1 MLTVEADA
9 DRVEERLRSGGL
21 FCPFCAA
28 VLTGWGFARPRRLR
42 GVDGSVLLR
51 PRRAVC
57 TGCERTQVL
66 LPVIGLSRRA
76 DVVEVIGAAL
86 VAKAAGWGHRLI
98 AVLVG
103 RPASTVRGWLRR
115 FAGRAGSVR
124 AAFTALVVDV
134 DPGTAP
140 PLASGTGFG
149 DAVAAVLAATVAVLS
164 RWPGLR
170 LTVSPWLLASAVSR
184 GGLLA
189 PARAVELIN
198 TSRLWAGLW

>member
-21 FCPFCAA
+21 FCPFCSG
-28 VLTGWGFARPRRLR
+28 VLAGWGFARPRRLR
-42 GVDGSVLLR
+42 GVDGLVLLR

-57 TGCERTQVL
+57 TGCGRTQVL

-76 DVVEVIGAAL
+76 DVVEVIGASL
-86 VAKAAGWGHRLI
+86 VAKAAGWGHRQI
-98 AVLVG
+98 AVLLG
-103 RPASTVRGWLRR
+103 RPAATVRGWLRR

-124 AAFTALVVDV
+124 AAFTALAVDV
-134 DPGTAP
+134 DAGTAL
-140 PLASGTGFG
+140 PLASGTGFA
-149 DAVAAVLAATVAVLS
+149 DAVAAVLAATVAVLR

-170 LTVSPWLLASAVSR
+170 LTVSPWLLASAVSQ

-189 PARAVELIN
+189 PVPGVELIN
-198 TSRLWAGLW
+198 TNRLWAGLW

>member
-42 GVDGSVLLR
+42 GVDGPVLLR

-115 FAGRAGSVR
+115 FAGRGESVR
-124 AAFTALVVDV
+124 AAFTALAVDV
-134 DPGTAP
+134 DAGTAP
-140 PLASGTGFG
+140 PVAAQSVFG
-149 DAVAAVLAATVAVLS
+149 DAVAAVLAATAAVLS

-170 LTVSPWLLASAVSR
+170 FTVSPWLLAAAVSH

-189 PARAVELIN
+189 PAGGVELIN
-198 TSRLWAGLW
+198 TNRLWAGLW

>member
-21 FCPFCAA
+21 FCPFCAG
-28 VLTGWGFARPRRLR
+28 VLTGWGFARPRWLR
-42 GVDGSVLLR
+42 GVEGPVRVR
-51 PRRAVC
+51 PRRAIC
-57 TGCERTQVL
+57 AGCGRTQVL
-66 LPVIGLSRRA
+66 LAVIGLSRRA
-76 DVVEVIGAAL
+76 DVVEVIGASL

-115 FAGRAGSVR
+115 FAERAESVR
-124 AAFTALVVDV
+124 AAFTALAVDV

-140 PLASGTGFG
+140 PLAAGTGFA
-149 DAVAAVLAATVAVLS
+149 DAVAAVLAATVAVLA

-170 LTVSPWLLASAVSR
+170 LTVSPWLLASAVSH

-189 PARAVELIN
+189 PARTVELIN

>member
-9 DRVEERLRSGGL
+9 ARVEERLRSGGL
-21 FCPFCAA
+21 LCPFCAG
-28 VLTGWGFARPRRLR
+28 VLTGWGFARPRWLR
-42 GVDGSVLLR
+42 GVDGPVRVR

-57 TGCERTQVL
+57 AGCERTQVL

-76 DVVEVIGAAL
+76 DVVEVIGASL
-86 VAKAAGWGHRLI
+86 VAKAAGWGHRQI

-103 RPASTVRGWLRR
+103 RPAATVRGWLRR
-115 FAGRAGSVR
+115 FAQRAESLRAG
-124 AAFTALVVDV
+124 FTALAVDV
-134 DPGTAP
+134 DSGTAP
-140 PLASGTGFG
+140 PLAAGTVFA
-149 DAVAAVLAATVAVLS
+149 DAVAAVLAATVAVLG

-170 LTVSPWLLASAVSR
+170 LTVSPWLLASAVSH

-189 PARAVELIN
+189 PVHTVELIN

>member
-21 FCPFCAA
+21 FCPFCAG
-28 VLTGWGFARPRRLR
+28 VLAGWGFARPRWLR
-42 GVDGSVLLR
+42 GVDGPVWMR

-57 TGCERTQVL
+57 AGCGRTQVL
-66 LPVIGLSRRA
+66 LSVIGLSRRA
-76 DVVEVIGAAL
+76 DVVEVIGASL
-86 VAKAAGWGHRLI
+86 VAKAAGWGHRQI

-115 FAGRAGSVR
+115 FAGRAESVR
-124 AAFTALVVDV
+124 AAFTALAVDV

-140 PLASGTGFG
+140 PLAAGTGFA
-149 DAVAAVLAATVAVLS
+149 DAVAAVLAATVAVLR

-170 LTVSPWLLASAVSR
+170 LTVSPWQLAAAVSH

-189 PARAVELIN
+189 LVPAVELIN
-198 TSRLWAGLW
+198 TSCLWAGLW

>member
-9 DRVEERLRSGGL
+9 GRVEERLRSGGL

-42 GVDGSVLLR
+42 GVDGLVLLR

-98 AVLVG
+98 AQLVG

-124 AAFTALVVDV
+124 AAFTALAVDV

-140 PLASGTGFG
+140 PLAAGTGFG

-170 LTVSPWLLASAVSR
+170 LTVSPWLLAAAVSR

-189 PARAVELIN
+189 PARTVELIN

>member
-9 DRVEERLRSGGL
+9 ARVEERVRSGGL
-21 FCPFCAA
+21 FCPFCAG
-28 VLTGWGFARPRRLR
+28 VLTGWGFARPRWLR
-42 GVDGSVLLR
+42 GVDVPVWVR

-57 TGCERTQVL
+57 TGCGRTQVL
-66 LPVIGLSRRA
+66 LSVIGLSRRA
-76 DVVEVIGAAL
+76 DVVEVIGASL
-86 VAKAAGWGHRLI
+86 VAKAAGWGHRQI

-124 AAFTALVVDV
+124 AGFTALAVDV

-140 PLASGTGFG
+140 PLATQSGFA
-149 DAVAAVLAATVAVLS
+149 DAVAAVLAATVAVCR

-170 LTVSPWLLASAVSR
+170 LTVSPWLLASAVSQ

-189 PARAVELIN
+189 PVPAVELIN
-198 TSRLWAGLW
+198 TNRLWAGLW

>member
-9 DRVEERLRSGGL
+9 ARVEERLRSGGL
-21 FCPFCAA
+21 FCPFCAD
-28 VLTGWGFARPRRLR
+28 VLTGWGFARPRWLR
-42 GVDGSVLLR
+42 DVEGRVWVR

-57 TGCERTQVL
+57 AGCGRTQVL

-86 VAKAAGWGHRLI
+86 VAKAAGWGHRQI

-115 FAGRAGSVR
+115 FAQRAESVR
-124 AAFTALVVDV
+124 AGFTALAVDV
-134 DPGTAP
+134 DPGTAA
-140 PLASGTGFG
+140 PLAAPTGFA
-149 DAVAAVLAATVAVLS
+149 DAVAAVLAATVAVLA

-170 LTVSPWLLASAVSR
+170 LTVSPWLLASAVSH
-184 GGLLA
+184 GGLLGPPRTA
-189 PARAVELIN
+189 ELIN
-198 TSRLWAGLW
+198 TNRLWAGLW

>member
-9 DRVEERLRSGGL
+9 GRVEDRLRSGGL

-42 GVDGSVLLR
+42 GVAGPVLLR

-66 LPVIGLSRRA
+66 LPVIGVSRRA

-98 AVLVG
+98 GVLVG

-115 FAGRAGSVR
+115 FAERAGSVR
-124 AAFTALVVDV
+124 AGFTALAVDV

-140 PLASGTGFG
+140 PLAAQSGFA
-149 DAVAAVLAATVAVLS
+149 DAVAAVLMATVAVCR

-170 LTVSPWLLASAVSR
+170 LTVSPWLVASAVSQ

-189 PARAVELIN
+189 PARTVELIN
-198 TSRLWAGLW
+198 TNRLWAGLW

>member
-21 FCPFCAA
+21 FCPFCTD
-28 VLTGWGFARPRRLR
+28 VLTGWGFARPRWLR
-42 GVDGSVLLR
+42 GVEGRVWVR

-57 TGCERTQVL
+57 TGCGRTQVL

-76 DVVEVIGAAL
+76 DVVEVIGVSL
-86 VAKAAGWGHRLI
+86 VAKAAGWGHRRI

-115 FAGRAGSVR
+115 FAQRAESVR
-124 AAFTALVVDV
+124 AGFTALAVDV

-140 PLASGTGFG
+140 PLAAPTGFA

-170 LTVSPWLLASAVSR
+170 LTVSPWLLASAVSH
-184 GGLLA
+184 GGLLG
-189 PARAVELIN
+189 PPRTTELIN
-198 TSRLWAGLW
+198 TSCLWAGLW

>member
-21 FCPFCAA
+21 FCPFCAD
-28 VLTGWGFARPRRLR
+28 VLTGWGFARPRWLR
-42 GVDGSVLLR
+42 GVEGAVWVR
-51 PRRAVC
+51 PRRAIC
-57 TGCERTQVL
+57 AGCGRTQVL
-66 LPVIGLSRRA
+66 LSVIGLFRRA
-76 DVVEVIGAAL
+76 DVVEVIGASL

-98 AVLVG
+98 AVMVG

-115 FAGRAGSVR
+115 FAERAELVRAG
-124 AAFTALVVDV
+124 FTALAVDV

-140 PLASGTGFG
+140 PLSGPTGFA
-149 DAVAAVLAATVAVLS
+149 DAVAAVLAATVAVLA

-170 LTVSPWLLASAVSR
+170 LTVSPWLLASAVSH

-189 PARAVELIN
+189 PARTAELIN
-198 TSRLWAGLW
+198 TNRLWAGLW

>member
-21 FCPFCAA
+21 FCPFCAG
-28 VLTGWGFARPRRLR
+28 VLSGWGFARPRWLR
-42 GVDGSVLLR
+42 GVIGPVLLR

-57 TGCERTQVL
+57 TGCGRTQVL

-86 VAKAAGWGHRLI
+86 VAKAAGWGHRQI

-124 AAFTALVVDV
+124 AGFTALAVDV

-140 PLASGTGFG
+140 PLATPTGFA

-170 LTVSPWLLASAVSR
+170 LTVSPWLLVSAVSH

-189 PARAVELIN
+189 PAAAVELIN

>member
-9 DRVEERLRSGGL
+9 VGVEERLRSGGL
-21 FCPFCAA
+21 FCPFCCG
-28 VLTGWGFARPRRLR
+28 VLSGWGFARPRWLR
-42 GVDGSVLLR
+42 GADGLVWMR
-51 PRRAVC
+51 PRRAIC
-57 TGCERTQVL
+57 AGCGRTQVL
-66 LPVIGLSRRA
+66 LSVIGLSRRA
-76 DVVEVIGAAL
+76 DVVEVIGASL
-86 VAKAAGWGHRLI
+86 VAKAAGWGHRRI

-115 FAGRAGSVR
+115 FAGRAELVR
-124 AAFTALVVDV
+124 AGFTALAVDV

-140 PLASGTGFG
+140 PLAAPTGFA
-149 DAVAAVLAATVAVLS
+149 DAVVAVLTATVAVWR

-170 LTVSPWLLASAVSR
+170 LTVSPWLLASAVSH

-189 PARAVELIN
+189 PAHGVELIN